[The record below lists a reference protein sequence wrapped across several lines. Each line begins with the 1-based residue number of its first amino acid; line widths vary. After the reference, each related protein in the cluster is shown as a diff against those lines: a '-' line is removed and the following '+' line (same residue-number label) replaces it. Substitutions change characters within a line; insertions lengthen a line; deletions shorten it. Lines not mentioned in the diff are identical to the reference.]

1 MKNITKITFT
11 IAVLSVFGLSTL
23 FTSCEKASEPTSIF
37 STSIDGMDVTFTN
50 SSKDADTY
58 AWDFGDDGTSAE
70 MSPVHTYS
78 ENGDYSVSLTATG
91 EGGEDIMT
99 QTVTIDVSA
108 FLGTWLIDST
118 YQVATAYSTY
128 TTGTAVPGTFSAPL
142 AVFIFS
148 GATDLTATSCTL
160 EMADDVDGTVLING
174 AASTTTWSEENG
186 VITLV
191 STTFAGVLFTGEIN
205 GLGHLVINAGDMGL
219 LNQFPD
225 ELIPAEAKDH
235 SAFTNIDSW
244 RFITS
249 FVE

>member
-1 MKNITKITFT
+1 MKNMTKITFT
-11 IAVLSVFGLSTL
+11 IAILSVFGLATL
-23 FTSCEKASEPTSIF
+23 FTSCEKAPVPTAVF
-37 STSIDGMDVTFTN
+37 STTIDGMDVTFIN

-58 AWDFGDDGTSAE
+58 AWDFGEGGSSAE
-70 MSPVHTYS
+70 MNPIFTYA

-99 QTVTIDVSA
+99 QKVTIDVSA
-108 FLGTWLIDST
+108 FLGTWMVDST
-118 YQVATAYSTY
+118 FQVATAYGTY
-128 TTGTAVPGTFSAPL
+128 TTGTAVPGSFSAPL

-160 EMADDVDGTVLING
+160 EMVDDVDGTVLVNG

-219 LNQFPD
+219 LSQFPD

-235 SAFTNIDSW
+235 AASTNIDSW

-249 FVE
+249 SVE